1 MVAEHQPV
9 TLAAMEGRFESG
21 PHAPLAIIGQP
32 NVPER
37 KLDNPIQLPSVLS
50 WIAYGSFSANVQGLS
65 NFPEDNWPTN
75 IELLY
80 YAFHIMV
87 GLGTVFGALMSL
99 AAFLLWR
106 RRLSSARWMLWC
118 LVLAF
123 PFPFIAN
130 IMGWLTA
137 ELGRQPWLVY
147 GLMRTSA
154 GGSPTVHAGT
164 TLFTLLG
171 FVGLYLVL
179 GAFYLTL
186 VLREIGHGP
195 PALDPASPEGGNH

>member
-1 MVAEHQPV
+1 
-9 TLAAMEGRFESG
+9 MEGRFQSG
-21 PHAPLAIIGQP
+21 PEAPLAIIGQP

-37 KLDNPIQLPSVLS
+37 KLDNPIEVPAMLS
-50 WIAYGSFSANVQGLS
+50 WIAYGNFSADVRGLVD
-65 NFPEDNWPTN
+65 FPEGDWPTSV
-75 IELLY
+75 ELLY

-87 GLGTVFGALMSL
+87 GLGTIFIVIMLL
-99 AAFLLWR
+99 AAFMLWR
-106 RRLSSARWMLWC
+106 KKLFSARWLLWP

-147 GLMRTSA
+147 GLMLTSE

-164 TLFTLLG
+164 TLFTFLG
-171 FVGLYLVL
+171 FVGLYFVL
-179 GAFYLTL
+179 GVFYLSL
-186 VLREIGHGP
+186 VMREIRHGP
-195 PALDPASPEGGNH
+195 PSLPASALPKEN